1 MGRRVKK
8 ANYRAVPLVLV
19 AWVLVL
25 LPLSYGIYQA
35 LLKSV
40 KFFTG

>member
-8 ANYRAVPLVLV
+8 TNHRAVPVVFLTWLVV
-19 AWVLVL
+19 AI
-25 LPLSYGIYQA
+25 PLSYGIYQT
-35 LLKSV
+35 LLKSA

>member
-8 ANYRAVPLVLV
+8 VNHRAVPLVFFAWLV
-19 AWVLVL
+19 VAI
-25 LPLSYGIYQA
+25 PLSYGIYQT
-35 LLKSV
+35 LIKSA

>member
-8 ANYRAVPLVLV
+8 VSHRAVPV
-19 AWVLVL
+19 VL
-25 LPLSYGIYQA
+25 LAWLVVAVPLSYGIYQT
-35 LLKSV
+35 LVKSA